1 MSEQR
6 PFPLCGP
13 EAIME
18 MFETGPRGLS
28 QEAAENRLLKYGRNE
43 IKKKRDFRVVQ
54 LFGRQFNDVF
64 VWILAVAGGLALI
77 MGETRDASVIVAI
90 ILLNASMGFF
100 QEFKAERILEKLSR
114 FMTDRAP
121 VIRGGEKR
129 EIEAQDIV
137 PGDVVFLDGGSSVPA
152 DGYLIEAYNL
162 KVNSFIFSGES
173 IPESRR
179 VGAMEKIVSQND
191 IDNMV
196 FMGETVV
203 AGEGRMVVVGTGLS
217 TELGRMAKLTAEIK
231 PESTPLQKKME
242 RFGRS
247 VAFLSIAVGGVVLLV
262 GRQFG
267 LPLYESF
274 LLALALSVSVV
285 PEGLPAAMSVA
296 FALGMKRLLKHKVL
310 AKKLSAVETL
320 GSVTVICS
328 DKTGTITKNELTV
341 KRIVLG
347 TIVYDVGGE
356 GYSPKGDFSI
366 DGKAVN
372 ASELPGGEMLFRIGS
387 LCNDASLVPGDG
399 GYSVVGDP
407 TEGAI
412 LVAARKYNPNP
423 GFFEIGNHKISEIPF
438 ASERMRMSVAY
449 RDGITASYVKGS
461 PDILLDLSDRWMT
474 QDGQRVFTAEDK
486 RAVKAI
492 CDDLSSRALRVLAFA
507 YRDLGDLPEESYPD
521 EMEKHLTWVG
531 MMAMIDPARPGTKE
545 AIASC
550 RAFGIRTI
558 MMTGDY
564 EKTALAIARE
574 VGFFASG
581 SEEAVVNG
589 AVVVGLTDRELVR
602 ILRKDVIFARIAP
615 AEKLRVAM
623 LLQKEGHVVAMTG
636 DGVND
641 ALALKKADIGIA
653 MGIVGTDVS
662 KDAADMIL
670 LDDHFASIVRGIRE
684 GKTIFSNLRKF
695 IHYVFTSN
703 ASELFTVLYG
713 FLLHIPAPITAI
725 QILATD
731 LATDL
736 FPSFALGV
744 EPEEPRDKPDASSNR
759 NRRIMD
765 WAGVRRILV
774 LGLLMST
781 GAVVAFLLS
790 LSRDGWMFGEALP
803 TDGLVYAKASTAA
816 YIVIA
821 LTQMANLLQS
831 RSATTPLFRMPL
843 FSNPH
848 IWISMVISI
857 FMMIA
862 FTTFPFFHS
871 ALGMAPI
878 DRYDWLVAIL
888 FTLLIFFFEEARKSR
903 NYRK

>member
-6 PFPLCGP
+6 SFPLCEP

-18 MFETGPRGLS
+18 MFETGSRGLS
-28 QEAAENRLLKYGRNE
+28 QEAAESRLLTYGRNE

-77 MGETRDASVIVAI
+77 MGETWDASVIVVI

-129 EIEAQDIV
+129 EIEARDIV

-347 TIVYDVGGE
+347 TIIYDVGGE

-589 AVVVGLTDRELVR
+589 AAVVGLTDRELVQ

-615 AEKLRVAM
+615 AEKLRVAT

-744 EPEEPRDKPDASSNR
+744 EPEEPRDKPDASSNK

-774 LGLLMST
+774 LGFLMST

-790 LSRDGWMFGEALP
+790 LARDGWVFGETLP

-831 RSATTPLFRMPL
+831 RSATTPFFRMPL

-848 IWISMVISI
+848 IWISMAISI

-862 FTTFPFFHS
+862 FTTFPIFHS

-888 FTLLIFFFEEARKSR
+888 FTLLIFFFEEARKSGS
-903 NYRK
+903 YRK